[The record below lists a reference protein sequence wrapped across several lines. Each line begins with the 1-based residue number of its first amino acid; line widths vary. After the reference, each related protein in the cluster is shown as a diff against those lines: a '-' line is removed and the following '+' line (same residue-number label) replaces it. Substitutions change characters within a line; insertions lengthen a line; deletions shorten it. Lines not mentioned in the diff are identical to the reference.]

1 MEEELRSQ
9 TGERGFCPQMKKSKC
24 FFPTPTPGRD
34 KKWEVVFLGSGDQLI
49 WEELDAWGTYS
60 GEAGDA
66 EERQL
71 LPEQSPGA
79 HREVETCPTFP
90 YPAHQCHCW
99 PNPARSQMVQ
109 RPLKCCL
116 QGWVPHPDSW
126 NQRRG
131 KVKEWLMD
139 AFRAQILRDPITRQ
153 QYGAGNQ
160 VMKHCSARTHQ

>member
-49 WEELDAWGTYS
+49 WEELDAWGTYP

-99 PNPARSQMVQ
+99 PNPARSQMG
-109 RPLKCCL
+109 RGL
-116 QGWVPHPDSW
+116 W
-126 NQRRG
+126 NAAC
-131 KVKEWLMD
+131 KVEY
-139 AFRAQILRDPITRQ
+139 PTPTPGTREE
-153 QYGAGNQ
+153 GRSKNDWW
-160 VMKHCSARTHQ
+160 MHSEPKS